1 MGPAGQKERGE
12 DRRTRQKP
20 LFCGRLGSRSPV
32 ERKEKYNLLS
42 AYCASVDYFLE
53 AATVPG
59 RACTTEEK
67 GGLEYGPSFIE
78 SFIQQRFIERLLC
91 ARHS

>member
-1 MGPAGQKERGE
+1 MA
-12 DRRTRQKP
+12 
-20 LFCGRLGSRSPV
+20 
-32 ERKEKYNLLS
+32 RKEKYLLS
-42 AYCASVDYFLE
+42 AYCASVSELGYFLE
-53 AATVPG
+53 ATTVPG

-67 GGLEYGPSFIE
+67 GGLENSPSFIE